1 MKKTKNIQILITLVA
16 GFLPMLFMYL
26 DLKIESM
33 PILFFI
39 SLALFYSVNAYL
51 RRSDRQ
57 DIDLQKAKINFNC
70 AIYCGSLIL
79 FYIIGLV
86 VVG

>member
-1 MKKTKNIQILITLVA
+1 
-16 GFLPMLFMYL
+16 MLFMYL
-26 DLKIESM
+26 DLKSESL

-51 RRSDRQ
+51 RRSNRQ
-57 DIDLQKAKINFNC
+57 DIDLQRAEINFNC
-70 AIYCGSLIL
+70 AIYCGSVII